1 MFKRQYFQLVSSF
14 IQQHQRGTYPYPS
27 KRILILIATHADTP
41 LRQRTIHQNLTFL
54 RKISKD
60 ILIVNTKG
68 TYNISKED
76 TNLTYL
82 ETDNE
87 ITYDFGKWTYGL
99 TQTDVSSYDFILFIN
114 DSILIHEDISAFVH
128 QGIKESV
135 ELYGYTDNHEH
146 RLHYQSYLFMIRI
159 DAIPTFINMV
169 NSKKSLI
176 HCYQDLIQHY
186 EIPMRDYFSS
196 HNCFLPLS
204 TISPCNVYAPKMK
217 ALYNL
222 LRKHHVIPFTK
233 LKQILHR

>member
-1 MFKRQYFQLVSSF
+1 MFKRHDFQLVSSF
-14 IQQHQRGTYPYPS
+14 IQRHQRGTYPYPS

-60 ILIVNTKG
+60 ILIVNSKG
-68 TYNISKED
+68 TYNISNED
-76 TNLTYL
+76 TQLRYL
-82 ETDNE
+82 EIDNE

-99 TQTDVSSYDFILFIN
+99 THTDISFYDFILFIN

-135 ELYGYTDNHEH
+135 ELYGYTDNREH
-146 RLHYQSYLFMIRI
+146 RPHYQSYLFMIRI
-159 DAIPTFINMV
+159 DAIPKFINMFT
-169 NSKKSLI
+169 SKKSLI
-176 HCYQDLIQHY
+176 HCYWDLIHQY

-204 TISPCNVYAPKMK
+204 TISPHNIYGPKMK
-217 ALYNL
+217 SLYNI
-222 LRKHHVIPFTK
+222 LRKHHVLPFTK
-233 LKQILHR
+233 LKQILQR